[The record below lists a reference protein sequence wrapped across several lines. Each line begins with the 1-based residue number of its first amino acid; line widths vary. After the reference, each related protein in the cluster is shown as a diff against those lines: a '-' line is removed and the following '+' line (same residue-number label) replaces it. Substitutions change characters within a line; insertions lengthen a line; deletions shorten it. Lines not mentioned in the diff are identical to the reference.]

1 MIQGNPGQIGLIDSV
16 NKSVIVVCGNDTGI
30 ILESIEKE
38 GKEISVMDEVKSLK
52 YKMGE

>member
-38 GKEISVMDEVKSLK
+38 GKDGTRIGVVCNPL
-52 YKMGE
+52 